1 MDTTSRHTP
10 PAATPADPVPAVPA
24 DAVTATIPAVSSN
37 AFRYVAA
44 ALRMGLGWIFLW
56 AFLDKLLALG
66 FSTGKDART
75 GVVEAFGPAAWVNG
89 GSPTKGFLAF
99 ATTGPLAGFYR
110 SFAGA
115 GWADLLFMLGLLGIG
130 LALMLGVAPRIATA
144 SGVAMLVMMWSA
156 ALPPEN
162 NPVLDDHLIY
172 AVTLVALLLCGSDK
186 TLGLGQWWARLPL
199 VSRHAA
205 LQ

>member
-1 MDTTSRHTP
+1 MDTTSRRTP
-10 PAATPADPVPAVPA
+10 PAAAAPGPGPVPVDAGPSTVLAVGS
-24 DAVTATIPAVSSN
+24 T

-44 ALRMGLGWIFLW
+44 ALRIGLGWIFLW
-56 AFLDKLLALG
+56 AFVDKLLALG
-66 FSTGKDART
+66 FSTGKDAKT
-75 GVVEAFGPAAWVNG
+75 GVVDAFGPAAWVNG
-89 GSPTKGFLAF
+89 GSPTKGFLSF

-115 GWADLLFMLGLLGIG
+115 GWADWLFMLGLLGIG
-130 LALMLGVAPRIATA
+130 LALMLGVAPRIATV

-172 AVTLVALLLCGSDK
+172 ALTLVALLLCGSDK
-186 TLGLGQWWARLPL
+186 TLGLGQRWAHLPL

-205 LQ
+205 LR

>member
-1 MDTTSRHTP
+1 MDTTSRRTP
-10 PAATPADPVPAVPA
+10 PAAAAPGPGPVPVDAGPSTVLAVGS
-24 DAVTATIPAVSSN
+24 T

-44 ALRMGLGWIFLW
+44 ALRIGLGWIFLW
-56 AFLDKLLALG
+56 AFVDKLLALG
-66 FSTGKDART
+66 FSTGKDAKT
-75 GVVEAFGPAAWVNG
+75 GVVDAFGPAAWVNG
-89 GSPTKGFLAF
+89 GSPTKGFLSF

-115 GWADLLFMLGLLGIG
+115 GWADWLFMLGLLGIG
-130 LALMLGVAPRIATA
+130 LALMLGVAPRIATV

-172 AVTLVALLLCGSDK
+172 ALTLVALLLCGSDK
-186 TLGLGQWWARLPL
+186 TLGLGQRWARLPL

>member
-1 MDTTSRHTP
+1 MDTTSRRTP
-10 PAATPADPVPAVPA
+10 PAAAAPGPGPVPVDAGPSTVPAVGS
-24 DAVTATIPAVSSN
+24 T

-44 ALRMGLGWIFLW
+44 ALRIGLGWIFLW
-56 AFLDKLLALG
+56 AFVDKLLALG
-66 FSTGKDART
+66 FSTGKDAKT
-75 GVVEAFGPAAWVNG
+75 GVVDAFGPAAWVNG
-89 GSPTKGFLAF
+89 GSPTKGFLSF

-115 GWADLLFMLGLLGIG
+115 GWADWLFMLGLLGIG
-130 LALMLGVAPRIATA
+130 LALMLGVAPRIATV

-186 TLGLGQWWARLPL
+186 TLGLGQRWARLPL

>member
-1 MDTTSRHTP
+1 MDTTSRRTP
-10 PAATPADPVPAVPA
+10 PAAAAPGPGPVPVDAGPSTVPAVGS
-24 DAVTATIPAVSSN
+24 TT
-37 AFRYVAA
+37 FRYVAA
-44 ALRMGLGWIFLW
+44 ALRIGLGWIFLW
-56 AFLDKLLALG
+56 AFVDKLLALG
-66 FSTGKDART
+66 FSTGKDAKT
-75 GVVEAFGPAAWVNG
+75 GVVDAFGPAAWVNG
-89 GSPTKGFLAF
+89 GSPTKGFLSF

-115 GWADLLFMLGLLGIG
+115 GWADWLFMLGLLGIG
-130 LALMLGVAPRIATA
+130 LALMLGVAPRIATV

-186 TLGLGQWWARLPL
+186 TLGLGQRWARLPL
-199 VSRHAA
+199 VRRHAA

>member
-1 MDTTSRHTP
+1 MDTTSRRTP
-10 PAATPADPVPAVPA
+10 PAAAAPGPGPVPVDAGPSTVLAVGS
-24 DAVTATIPAVSSN
+24 T

-44 ALRMGLGWIFLW
+44 ALRIGLGWIFLW
-56 AFLDKLLALG
+56 AFVDKLLALG
-66 FSTGKDART
+66 FSTGKDAKT
-75 GVVEAFGPAAWVNG
+75 GVVDAFGPAAWFNG
-89 GSPTKGFLAF
+89 GSPTKGFLSF

-115 GWADLLFMLGLLGIG
+115 GWADWLFMLGLLGIG
-130 LALMLGVAPRIATA
+130 LALMLGVAPRIATV

-172 AVTLVALLLCGSDK
+172 ALTLVALLLCGSDK

>member
-1 MDTTSRHTP
+1 MATTSRRTP
-10 PAATPADPVPAVPA
+10 PAAAPAGPVPAVPA
-24 DAVTATIPAVSSN
+24 VAGTETIPAVGSK

-44 ALRMGLGWIFLW
+44 ALRIGLGWIFLW

-66 FSTGKDART
+66 FSTGKDAKT
-75 GVVEAFGPAAWVNG
+75 GVVDAFGPAAWVNG

>member
-1 MDTTSRHTP
+1 MDTTSRRTP
-10 PAATPADPVPAVPA
+10 PAAAAPGPGPVPVDARPTTVGAVG
-24 DAVTATIPAVSSN
+24 SK

-44 ALRMGLGWIFLW
+44 ALRIGLGWIFLW
-56 AFLDKLLALG
+56 AFVDKLLALG
-66 FSTGKDART
+66 FSTGKDAKT
-75 GVVEAFGPAAWVNG
+75 GVVDAFGPAAWVNG
-89 GSPTKGFLAF
+89 GSPTKGFLSF

-115 GWADLLFMLGLLGIG
+115 GWADWLFMLGLLGIG
-130 LALMLGVAPRIATA
+130 LALMLGVAPRIATV

-172 AVTLVALLLCGSDK
+172 ALTLVALLLCGSDK
-186 TLGLGQWWARLPL
+186 TLGLGQRWAHLPL

-205 LQ
+205 LR

>member
-1 MDTTSRHTP
+1 MDTTSRRTP
-10 PAATPADPVPAVPA
+10 PAAAAPGPSPVPVDAGPSTVPAVG
-24 DAVTATIPAVSSN
+24 SK

-44 ALRMGLGWIFLW
+44 ALRIGLGWIFLW
-56 AFLDKLLALG
+56 AFVDKLLALG
-66 FSTGKDART
+66 FSTGKDAKT
-75 GVVEAFGPAAWVNG
+75 GVVDAFGPAAWVNG
-89 GSPTKGFLAF
+89 GSPTKGFLSF

-115 GWADLLFMLGLLGIG
+115 GWADWLFMLGLLGIG
-130 LALMLGVAPRIATA
+130 LALMLGVAPRIATV

-172 AVTLVALLLCGSDK
+172 ALTLVALLLCGSDK
-186 TLGLGQWWARLPL
+186 TLGLGQRWAHLPL

-205 LQ
+205 LR

>member
-1 MDTTSRHTP
+1 MDTTSRRTP
-10 PAATPADPVPAVPA
+10 PAAAAPGPGPVPVDAGPSTVLAVGS
-24 DAVTATIPAVSSN
+24 T

-44 ALRMGLGWIFLW
+44 ALRIGLGWIFLW
-56 AFLDKLLALG
+56 AFVDKLLALG
-66 FSTGKDART
+66 FSTGKDAKT
-75 GVVEAFGPAAWVNG
+75 GVVDAFGPAAWVNG
-89 GSPTKGFLAF
+89 GSPTKGFLSF

-115 GWADLLFMLGLLGIG
+115 GWADWLFMLGLLGIG
-130 LALMLGVAPRIATA
+130 LALMLGVAPRIATV

-172 AVTLVALLLCGSDK
+172 ALTLVALLLCGSDK
-186 TLGLGQWWARLPL
+186 TLGLGQRWARLPL

-205 LQ
+205 LR

>member
-1 MDTTSRHTP
+1 MDTTSRRTP
-10 PAATPADPVPAVPA
+10 PAAAAPGPGPVPVDAGPSTVLAVGS
-24 DAVTATIPAVSSN
+24 T

-44 ALRMGLGWIFLW
+44 ALRIGLGWIFLW
-56 AFLDKLLALG
+56 AFVDKLLALG
-66 FSTGKDART
+66 FSTGKDAKT
-75 GVVEAFGPAAWVNG
+75 GVVDAFGPAAWVNG
-89 GSPTKGFLAF
+89 GSPTKGFLSF

-115 GWADLLFMLGLLGIG
+115 GWADWLFMLGLLGIG
-130 LALMLGVAPRIATA
+130 LTLMLGVAPRIATV

-172 AVTLVALLLCGSDK
+172 ALTLVALLLCGSDK
-186 TLGLGQWWARLPL
+186 TLGLGQRWARLPL

-205 LQ
+205 LR